1 MATSISS
8 QGVPQSSLD
17 ARRAGSPNLLFANSE
32 RRGYLRLDVMQQRLQ
47 AEMVA
52 MESVTQREAGKFVQA
67 AFVVESGKAGLVAAG
82 V

>member
-1 MATSISS
+1 MRAAQVIQTSCSRTAS
-8 QGVPQSSLD
+8 G
-17 ARRAGSPNLLFANSE
+17 A
-32 RRGYLRLDVMQQRLQ
+32 GYLRLDVMQQRLQ